1 MRKRLFPFL
10 AVLIITTLIL
20 SACAQA
26 EPEVAFKACQ
36 VSDVGGVD
44 DKSFN
49 QFAWIGFETAAEEY
63 GIDIKFLESQE
74 QADYEV
80 NINAFLED
88 ECDLIVAVGFMI
100 NDASVAAAGD
110 YTDTTFAGIDCFW
123 GEMPNYRGSFYNI
136 HEATF
141 LLGYLSAGMTETGI
155 VATYAGINIPPVTA
169 FSDGYYL
176 GVQAYNEAHGTDVK
190 LLGWDPVIQDGLF
203 TGDFENTDNGRTM
216 GETLLD
222 AGADIIM
229 PVAGPVGSGTL
240 AVLEERG
247 TGLLVGV
254 DTDWSEF
261 YPDQADYIL
270 ASALKRMD
278 LFIVDTIGMMLDDTF
293 EGGQDFGSLENGL
306 VGIAYGSA
314 WEGKIPAALKAEIAE
329 MESKIISGEISAAYD
344 R

>member
-26 EPEVAFKACQ
+26 EPEAAFKACQ
-36 VSDVGGVD
+36 VSDMGGID

-49 QFAWIGFETAAEEY
+49 QFAWLGFETSAEKHDIE
-63 GIDIKFLESQE
+63 IKFLESQE
-74 QADYEV
+74 PADYEV

-88 ECDLIVAVGFMI
+88 ECDFIVATGWML
-100 NDASVAAAGD
+100 NDASLAAAVANP
-110 YTDTTFAGIDCFW
+110 DTTFAGIDCTW
-123 GEMPNYRGSFYNI
+123 GDNPNYRGSYYNI

-155 VATYAGINIPPVTA
+155 VGTYGGINIPPVTA
-169 FSDGYYL
+169 FSDGFYL
-176 GVQAYNEAHGTDVK
+176 GVEEYNDAHGTDVK
-190 LLGWDPVIQDGLF
+190 VIGWDPVIQDGLF

-254 DTDWSEF
+254 DTDWSAF

-278 LFIVDTIGMMLDDTF
+278 LFIADTIDSLLDDTF

-314 WEGKIPAALKAEIAE
+314 WEGKIPAALKAEIAD
-329 MESKIISGEISAAYD
+329 MESKITSGELSAAYD

>member
-1 MRKRLFPFL
+1 ML
-10 AVLIITTLIL
+10 
-20 SACAQA
+20 
-26 EPEVAFKACQ
+26 
-36 VSDVGGVD
+36 
-44 DKSFN
+44 
-49 QFAWIGFETAAEEY
+49 
-63 GIDIKFLESQE
+63 
-74 QADYEV
+74 
-80 NINAFLED
+80 
-88 ECDLIVAVGFMI
+88 
-100 NDASVAAAGD
+100 NDASLAAAVANP
-110 YTDTTFAGIDCFW
+110 DTTFAGIDCTW
-123 GEMPNYRGSFYNI
+123 GDNPNYRGSYYNI

-155 VATYAGINIPPVTA
+155 VGTYGGINIPPVTA
-169 FSDGYYL
+169 FSDGFYL
-176 GVQAYNEAHGTDVK
+176 GVQAYNDAHGTDVK
-190 LLGWDPVIQDGLF
+190 VIGWDPVIQDGLF

-254 DTDWSEF
+254 DTDWSAF

-278 LFIVDTIGMMLDDTF
+278 LFIADTIDSLLDDTF
-293 EGGQDFGSLENGL
+293 EGGQVFGSLENGL

-314 WEGKIPAALKAEIAE
+314 WDGKIPAALKAEVVD
-329 MESKIISGEISAAYD
+329 MESKIISGELSAAFD